1 VRASDADRDRVAAVL
16 RQHCA
21 AGRLTL
27 EELADRLEQVYEAR
41 TLDQLYALTNDMPD
55 PEPHPHLAEHLPD
68 LRTVVPARRGALAVD
83 VASFAVFSAVLVG
96 VWAATGAGYF
106 WPVWPIV
113 AWAVLIA
120 LHTVRVVRRS
130 GDDRN
135 DDG

>member
-1 VRASDADRDRVAAVL
+1 VAAVL

-27 EELADRLEQVYEAR
+27 EELADRLEQAYEAR
-41 TLDQLYALTNDMPD
+41 TLDQLFALTNDMPD

-113 AWAVLIA
+113 AWAVLVVV
-120 LHTVRVVRRS
+120 HTVRVVRRS
-130 GDDRN
+130 GGDRN